1 VRYSLAEA
9 TSKENSS
16 QELSTGSTPTTVGL
30 RPSLLKR
37 GLSGLSR
44 VLTTIRMLL
53 CKKNIPKHENEGG
66 KLTHLQGIGRSL
78 CISGMSHGQTLT
90 TAVIE
95 RRVEKE
101 VHNPSPFLSLFHY
114 FLFVWQLR

>member
-66 KLTHLQGIGRSL
+66 KLTHLQGIGRSKFIIPPLSSVSSIIFSL
-78 CISGMSHGQTLT
+78 CGSSDDLT
-90 TAVIE
+90 P
-95 RRVEKE
+95 
-101 VHNPSPFLSLFHY
+101 HPLP
-114 FLFVWQLR
+114 